1 MKMSKLTLDEAIKH
15 CLEVAEK
22 NEAQAEKWQEE
33 CGEEW
38 AKTTACREY
47 AAEQRQLVE
56 WLTELKDLREENKVL
71 TRDCLRLIKVKEKLL
86 KKVGVIAKYKRLLKM
101 AMEDMKILYET
112 GTDEGCIGIKFKWRY
127 ADEALKLLGDES
139 NGI

>member
-1 MKMSKLTLDEAIKH
+1 MTIDEAI
-15 CLEVAEK
+15 
-22 NEAQAEKWQEE
+22 Q
-33 CGEEW
+33 
-38 AKTTACREY
+38 Y
-47 AAEQRQLVE
+47 A
-56 WLTELKDLREENKVL
+56 KDLGTEEENKIDYDKDSPH
-71 TRDCLRLIKVKEKLL
+71 TIIRKKNTVKDYRQLAEWFREL
-86 KKVGVIAKYKRLLKM
+86 KEAQRLLKL